1 MNVPSHNFQNLLVGA
16 IARHT
21 VRVVNKEHTPFSFEF
36 KLDQSSNSSE
46 AEPSALKI
54 LPQRGT
60 VGPESST
67 EIELIFEPKTEKVFN
82 FNVVCDVK
90 RKQDPVVLNVKGVG
104 YKLHAQLPV
113 EETRSVKL
121 RLKNKGPPPGSSL
134 LPINFD
140 FIVQVK
146 SGRGPVVLGPTMGMF
161 PPWVTINPVR
171 ATAVC
176 YEEVEVHMAYT
187 PGETHFLDGTLV
199 RLLIPTGHG
208 EMSYTMELA
217 GRARAPAVDFS
228 FKSYDFGPCFV
239 KRLGVEQADGP
250 SGADDD
256 QSTVLYIHNR
266 DTTDVLISTDFE
278 REPHLFVDLQAV
290 MIPAGRKIEV
300 PIVFTPRELMQ
311 YETNIPFK
319 VNDFSTT
326 NVKIKGRGVQLRLEL
341 LKPSMQTVDFGTLTG
356 GANGILRSK
365 QVSWEPDGPQLL
377 RPKEQMPVTI
387 TF

>member
-1 MNVPSHNFQNLLVGA
+1 MNVPSHNFGNLLVGA

-36 KLDQSSNSSE
+36 KLDQSSNNSE
-46 AEPSALKI
+46 SEPSALKI

-82 FNVVCDVK
+82 FNVICDVK

-104 YKLHAQLPV
+104 YKLHAQLTV
-113 EETRSVKL
+113 EEFGMTREFMPGVRERIDFGELQVKETRSVKL

-187 PGETHFLDGTLV
+187 PADTDLTTKKKTAKDDCATAETAKDSRDNAGKTL
-199 RLLIPTGHG
+199 
-208 EMSYTMELA
+208 
-217 GRARAPAVDFS
+217 
-228 FKSYDFGPCFV
+228 
-239 KRLGVEQADGP
+239 
-250 SGADDD
+250 
-256 QSTVLYIHNR
+256 
-266 DTTDVLISTDFE
+266 
-278 REPHLFVDLQAV
+278 
-290 MIPAGRKIEV
+290 
-300 PIVFTPRELMQ
+300 
-311 YETNIPFK
+311 YETVKNSVGCSQTADVEDVPMDALNFPLA
-319 VNDFSTT
+319 
-326 NVKIKGRGVQLRLEL
+326 NVDVFA
-341 LKPSMQTVDFGTLTG
+341 QTVITQHTDWQNAAQAAATAETKCTQG
-356 GANGILRSK
+356 K
-365 QVSWEPDGPQLL
+365 QAKTEL
-377 RPKEQMPVTI
+377 
-387 TF
+387 